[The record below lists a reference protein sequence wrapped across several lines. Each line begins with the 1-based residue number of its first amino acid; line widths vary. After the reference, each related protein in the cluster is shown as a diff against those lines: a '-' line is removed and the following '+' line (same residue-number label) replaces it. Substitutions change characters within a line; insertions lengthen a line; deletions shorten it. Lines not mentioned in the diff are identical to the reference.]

1 MQLLLERFPT
11 MRKLTT
17 LILWPVL
24 AALVVAFVMLVLF
37 PQWQKPTVNTVDIY
51 QAPPFNPISPRLSG
65 PVSYASAVESAAP
78 AVVNIY
84 TSATVQTE
92 SPLSKHPLL
101 ERFFD
106 GDQIPQ
112 RERIQSSLGSGVI
125 FSSQGYILTNNHVIS
140 GADTILV
147 ALRDGRET
155 QAEVIGSDPETDL
168 AVLKVSLPDLP
179 SITLASSDDI
189 AVGDVVLAIGNP
201 FGVGQTVTMGIVS
214 ATGRNQLGINTY
226 EDYIQTDAAINPGNS
241 GGALVDAYGNLVG
254 INTAIF
260 SRDGGSQGIGFAI
273 PSKLSRKVL
282 QQIIEHGRV
291 VRGWLGIEIQEMTP
305 TLAETFDMDEMK
317 GLIIAGIFKGSPAHK
332 AGMMPGDVLMNIED
346 EVIHDARAAMNQIA
360 ATLPGTALK
369 MQVLRDGEP
378 LMLNVT
384 IGDRPPSQRQ

>member
-1 MQLLLERFPT
+1 
-11 MRKLTT
+11 MRKLTS
-17 LILWPVL
+17 LILWPVI
-24 AALVVAFVMLVLF
+24 AAITVAFVMLVLF
-37 PQWQKPTVNTVDIY
+37 PQWQNPTVNTVDIY
-51 QAPPFNPISPRLSG
+51 QAPPFNPAPRMSG
-65 PVSYASAVESAAP
+65 PVSYANAVESAAP

-84 TSATVQTE
+84 TSATVKTDNT
-92 SPLSKHPLL
+92 LSQHPLL

-106 GDQIPQ
+106 KNQIPQ
-112 RERIQSSLGSGVI
+112 RERLQSSLGSGVI

-147 ALRDGRET
+147 ALRDGREA
-155 QAEVIGSDPETDL
+155 QADVIGSDPETDL
-168 AVLKVSLPDLP
+168 AVLKVNLKNLP

-226 EDYIQTDAAINPGNS
+226 EDYIQTDASINPGNS

-273 PSKLSRKVL
+273 PSNISRKIL

-291 VRGWLGIEIQEMTP
+291 VRGWLGIEIQEMTAQ
-305 TLAETFDMDEMK
+305 LAESFDMKEMN
-317 GLIIAGIFKGSPAHK
+317 GLIIAGIFRDSPAHK
-332 AGMMPGDVLMNIED
+332 AGLKPGDVLLSINKK
-346 EVIHDARAAMNQIA
+346 VIVDARVAMNQIA
-360 ATLPGTALK
+360 DTLPGTELTMGVIRDSKPLELK
-369 MQVLRDGEP
+369 VM
-378 LMLNVT
+378 
-384 IGDRPPSQRQ
+384 IGDRPPSQR

>member
-1 MQLLLERFPT
+1 
-11 MRKLTT
+11 MRKLTS
-17 LILWPVL
+17 LILWPVI
-24 AALVVAFVMLVLF
+24 AAVTVAFVMLVLF

-51 QAPPFNPISPRLSG
+51 QAPPFNPAPRMSG
-65 PVSYASAVESAAP
+65 PVSYANAVESAAP

-84 TSATVQTE
+84 TSATVKNDN
-92 SPLSKHPLL
+92 PLKQHPLV

-106 GDQIPQ
+106 KGQIPQ

-125 FSSQGYILTNNHVIS
+125 FSSKGYILTNNHVIS

-147 ALRDGRET
+147 ALRDGREA

-168 AVLKVSLPDLP
+168 AVLKVNLTNLP

-226 EDYIQTDAAINPGNS
+226 ENYIQTDAAINPGNS

-260 SRDGGSQGIGFAI
+260 SKDGGSQGIGFAI
-273 PSKLSRKVL
+273 PSNLSRKIL

-291 VRGWLGIEIQEMTP
+291 VRGWLGIEIQEMTAR
-305 TLAETFDMDEMK
+305 LAESFDMTETN
-317 GLIIAGIFKGSPAHK
+317 GLIIAGIFRDSPAHK
-332 AGMMPGDVLMNIED
+332 AGMKPGDVLLRID
-346 EVIHDARAAMNQIA
+346 GEVILDARVAMNQIA
-360 ATLPGTALK
+360 DTLPGTDLT
-369 MQVLRDGEP
+369 MGVIRDGKP
-378 LMLNVT
+378 LELSVM
-384 IGDRPPSQRQ
+384 IGDRPPSQR